1 MLLETLQNFAEQN
14 QPLLNYEKVIAKTQ
28 KKLSFSIFR
37 LLRNDILEKM
47 NETNF
52 VFAFEFDIIILKNNI
67 LFLTTKGLI
76 EIPYSESHKIEVV
89 HKDFVIKYEENTI
102 LVGSKEKRDFFG
114 RFLKHINANIIT
126 TDKTKQN
133 PAEQKLEDSK
143 KASNYETVKNT
154 GTPTTSLNNFEIIGK
169 SAALKRLSE
178 TEIYSIDNYQ
188 YVKDS
193 YDNVITDFIRNTRG
207 KEFRDEEEINVYRD
221 LFPTLIDKIKEYFE
235 QWTLKGA
242 FSTLKNETEAYGNRE
257 VLITSNWY
265 FECIKLGQNEHLKIK
280 KGTVFFGMASSYGF
294 KKGPLM
300 ILIAPKQNKKC
311 ESDPDEHDFAI
322 DIELYLQIKNKDGVN
337 EVIQKFI
344 NLIHIQPKD
353 VNINTKIGFTQ
364 VYGDYVNKAIEH
376 SFYGFFKLINDK
388 EVKLYSEFNV
398 VDIVLNLENIVK
410 DFHYNV
416 REEYLKKIQSL
427 NETKKNYLKKL
438 RSETGEIMNLADGES
453 VKKLMIKNQ
462 SSIIEVDKSCIQK
475 FVKLSSY
482 LSTKKSN
489 ITLICNIIQETKNIK
504 ELDEVV
510 KLLESQIH
518 LHNLLV
524 FHSLSMLVSI
534 LENDLITFYE
544 IYECFDKLSVFNSNW
559 ENEVTEK
566 LTEIG
571 TGLQDL
577 LFATHKMERNI
588 VTAINN
594 LTYLTQEGFERL
606 GSKITNELSSID
618 SSIKFNNLLSTIQ
631 AYKLYN
637 P

>member
-1 MLLETLQNFAEQN
+1 MLLEILQNFAEQN

-37 LLRNDILEKM
+37 LLRNDILEKI

-52 VFAFEFDIIILKNNI
+52 VFAFEFDIIILNNKI

-114 RFLKHINANIIT
+114 RFLKHINANNIT
-126 TDKTKQN
+126 TDKTHNEIKTEANLKFQPN
-133 PAEQKLEDSK
+133 ANNK
-143 KASNYETVKNT
+143 
-154 GTPTTSLNNFEIIGK
+154 TSLNNFEIIGK
-169 SAALKRLSE
+169 SAALNRLSE

-193 YDNVITDFIRNTRG
+193 YDNVITDFTKNARD

-221 LFPTLIDKIKEYFE
+221 LFPTLIDKIKEYFKQSNHSSDFIIFE
-235 QWTLKGA
+235 KENKSELQ
-242 FSTLKNETEAYGNRE
+242 AYNTDRE
-257 VLITSNWY
+257 ILIASNWQ
-265 FECIKLGQNEHLKIK
+265 FERKILGQHELLNIK
-280 KGTVFFGMASSYGF
+280 KGTDFFGAANF
-294 KKGPLM
+294 EKGPLV
-300 ILIAPKQNKKC
+300 IVVFPKQNKQFK
-311 ESDPDEHDFAI
+311 SDPDIHDFAI
-322 DIELYLQIKNKDGVN
+322 DIKLYLQIKNKDGIN
-337 EVIQKFI
+337 KIKEQFI

-353 VNINTKIGFTQ
+353 VNINTKRGFTY
-364 VYGDYVNKAIEH
+364 VYGDFVNKAIEH
-376 SFYGFFKLINDK
+376 SFYGFFKLINDP
-388 EVKLYSEFNV
+388 EVKLYSEFNI

-416 REEYLKKIQSL
+416 RDEYLKKIQSL
-427 NETKKNYLKKL
+427 DETKKNYLKKL

-453 VKKLMIKNQ
+453 VRKLIIKNQ
-462 SSIIEVDKSCIQK
+462 SSIIELDKSYIQK

-489 ITLICNIIQETKNIK
+489 ITIICNIIQETKNIK
-504 ELDEVV
+504 ELGEVV

-524 FHSLSMLVSI
+524 FHSLSMLASI
-534 LENDLITFYE
+534 LDNDLITFYE

-571 TGLQDL
+571 TGLQEL
-577 LFATHKMERNI
+577 LLATHKMERNI

-606 GSKITNELSSID
+606 SSKITNELSSID

-637 P
+637 T

>member
-1 MLLETLQNFAEQN
+1 MLLEILQNFAEQN
-14 QPLLNYEKVIAKTQ
+14 QPLLNYEKVIAKIQ

-37 LLRNDILEKM
+37 LLRNDILERI

-52 VFAFEFDIIILKNNI
+52 VFAFEFDIIILNNKI

-114 RFLKHINANIIT
+114 RFLKHINANNIT
-126 TDKTKQN
+126 TDKTHNEIKTEANLKFQPN
-133 PAEQKLEDSK
+133 ANNK
-143 KASNYETVKNT
+143 
-154 GTPTTSLNNFEIIGK
+154 TSLNNFEIIGK
-169 SAALKRLSE
+169 SAALNRLSE

-193 YDNVITDFIRNTRG
+193 YDNVITDFTKNTRD

-221 LFPTLIDKIKEYFE
+221 LFPTLIDKIKEYFKQSNHSSDFIIFE
-235 QWTLKGA
+235 KENKSELQ
-242 FSTLKNETEAYGNRE
+242 AYNTDRE
-257 VLITSNWY
+257 ILIASNWQ
-265 FECIKLGQNEHLKIK
+265 FERKILGQHELLNIK
-280 KGTVFFGMASSYGF
+280 KGTDFFGAANF
-294 KKGPLM
+294 EKGPLI
-300 ILIAPKQNKKC
+300 ILVFPKQNKQFK
-311 ESDPDEHDFAI
+311 SDPDIYDFAI
-322 DIELYLQIKNKDGVN
+322 DIELYLQIKNKDGIN
-337 EVIQKFI
+337 KIKEQFI

-353 VNINTKIGFTQ
+353 VNINTKRGFTY
-364 VYGDYVNKAIEH
+364 VYGDFVNKAIEH
-376 SFYGFFKLINDK
+376 SFYGFFKLINDP
-388 EVKLYSEFNV
+388 EVKLYSEFNI

-416 REEYLKKIQSL
+416 REEYLKNIQTL
-427 NETKKNYLKKL
+427 DETKKNYLKKL

-453 VKKLMIKNQ
+453 VRKLIIKNQ
-462 SSIIEVDKSCIQK
+462 SSIIELDKSYIQK

-489 ITLICNIIQETKNIK
+489 ITIICNIIQETKNIK
-504 ELDEVV
+504 ELGEVV

-524 FHSLSMLVSI
+524 FHSLSMLASI
-534 LENDLITFYE
+534 LDNDLITFYE

-594 LTYLTQEGFERL
+594 LAYVNQEGFERL
-606 GSKITNELSSID
+606 GSKITNELSSIN

>member
-1 MLLETLQNFAEQN
+1 MLLEILQNFVEQN

-37 LLRNDILEKM
+37 LLRNDILEKI

-76 EIPYSESHKIEVV
+76 EIPYSESHKIEIV

-114 RFLKHINANIIT
+114 RFLKHINANNIT
-126 TDKTKQN
+126 TDKTNNEIKT
-133 PAEQKLEDSK
+133 EDNLK
-143 KASNYETVKNT
+143 FQPNNNN
-154 GTPTTSLNNFEIIGK
+154 TSLNNFEVIGK

-193 YDNVITDFIRNTRG
+193 YDNIITDFTKNTRS
-207 KEFRDEEEINVYRD
+207 KEFTDEEEINVYRE
-221 LFPTLIDKIKEYFE
+221 LFPTLIDKIKEYFKQSNHSSDFIIFE
-235 QWTLKGA
+235 KENKSELQ
-242 FSTLKNETEAYGNRE
+242 AYNTDRE
-257 VLITSNWY
+257 ILIASNWQ
-265 FECIKLGQNEHLKIK
+265 FERKILGQHELLNIK
-280 KGTVFFGMASSYGF
+280 KGTDFFGAANF
-294 KKGPLM
+294 EKGPLV
-300 ILIAPKQNKKC
+300 ILVFPKQNKQFK
-311 ESDPDEHDFAI
+311 SDPDIHDFAI
-322 DIELYLQIKNKDGVN
+322 DIELYLQIKNKDGIN
-337 EVIQKFI
+337 KIKEQFI

-353 VNINTKIGFTQ
+353 VNINTKRGFTY
-364 VYGDYVNKAIEH
+364 VYKDFVNKAIEH
-376 SFYGFFKLINDK
+376 SFYEFFKFINDS
-388 EVKLYSEFNV
+388 EVKLYSEFNI

-410 DFHYNV
+410 DFHSNV
-416 REEYLKKIQSL
+416 REEYLKNIQSL
-427 NETKKNYLKKL
+427 DETKKNYLKKL
-438 RSETGEIMNLADGES
+438 RSETGEIINLADGES
-453 VKKLMIKNQ
+453 VRKLIIKNQ
-462 SSIIEVDKSCIQK
+462 PSIIELDKSYIQK

-489 ITLICNIIQETKNIK
+489 ITIICNIIQETKNIK

-524 FHSLSMLVSI
+524 FHSLSMLASI
-534 LENDLITFYE
+534 LDNDLITFYE

-566 LTEIG
+566 LNEIG

-594 LTYLTQEGFERL
+594 LAYVNQEGFERL
-606 GSKITNELSSID
+606 GSKITNELSSIN

>member
-1 MLLETLQNFAEQN
+1 MLLEILQNFAEQN

-37 LLRNDILEKM
+37 LLRNDILERI

-52 VFAFEFDIIILKNNI
+52 VFAFEFDIIILNNKI

-114 RFLKHINANIIT
+114 RFLKHINANNIT
-126 TDKTKQN
+126 TDKTHNEIKTEANLKFQPN
-133 PAEQKLEDSK
+133 ANNK
-143 KASNYETVKNT
+143 
-154 GTPTTSLNNFEIIGK
+154 TSLNNFEIIGK
-169 SAALKRLSE
+169 SAALNRLSE

-193 YDNVITDFIRNTRG
+193 YDNVITDFTKNTRD

-221 LFPTLIDKIKEYFE
+221 LFPTLIDKIKEYFKQSNHSSDFIIFE
-235 QWTLKGA
+235 KENKSELQ
-242 FSTLKNETEAYGNRE
+242 AYNTDRE
-257 VLITSNWY
+257 ILIASNWQ
-265 FECIKLGQNEHLKIK
+265 FERKILGQHELLNIK
-280 KGTVFFGMASSYGF
+280 KGTDFFGAANF
-294 KKGPLM
+294 EKGPLI
-300 ILIAPKQNKKC
+300 ILVFPKQNKQFK
-311 ESDPDEHDFAI
+311 SDPDIYDFAI
-322 DIELYLQIKNKDGVN
+322 DIELYLQIKNKDGIN
-337 EVIQKFI
+337 KIKEQFI

-353 VNINTKIGFTQ
+353 VNINTKRGFTY
-364 VYGDYVNKAIEH
+364 VYGDFVNKAIEH
-376 SFYGFFKLINDK
+376 SFYGFFKLINDP
-388 EVKLYSEFNV
+388 EVKLYSEFNI

-416 REEYLKKIQSL
+416 REEYLKNIQTL
-427 NETKKNYLKKL
+427 DETKKNYLKKL

-453 VKKLMIKNQ
+453 VRKLIIKNQ
-462 SSIIEVDKSCIQK
+462 SSIIELDKSYIQK

-489 ITLICNIIQETKNIK
+489 ITIICNIIQETKNIK
-504 ELDEVV
+504 ELGEVV

-524 FHSLSMLVSI
+524 FHSLSMLASI
-534 LENDLITFYE
+534 LDNDLITFYE

-594 LTYLTQEGFERL
+594 LAYVNQEGFERL
-606 GSKITNELSSID
+606 GSKITNELSSIN

>member
-1 MLLETLQNFAEQN
+1 MQLETLQNFAEQN

-76 EIPYSESHKIEVV
+76 EIPYSESHKIEIV

-102 LVGSKEKRDFFG
+102 LVGSKEKRNFFG
-114 RFLKHINANIIT
+114 KFLQHISANNVT
-126 TDKTKQN
+126 TDKTHNEIKT
-133 PAEQKLEDSK
+133 EDNLK
-143 KASNYETVKNT
+143 FQPNANNN
-154 GTPTTSLNNFEIIGK
+154 TSLNNFEIIGK

-178 TEIYSIDNYQ
+178 IEIHSIDNYE

-193 YDNVITDFIRNTRG
+193 YDNVITNFIKNSNKKT
-207 KEFRDEEEINVYRD
+207 RDEEEIDVYRD
-221 LFPTLIDKIKEYFE
+221 LFPNLVDKIKEYFKQINHNSDFIIFE
-235 QWTLKGA
+235 KENKSELQDY
-242 FSTLKNETEAYGNRE
+242 NNRE
-257 VLITSNWY
+257 ILIASNWQ
-265 FECIKLGQNEHLKIK
+265 FERKILGQHELLNTK
-280 KGTVFFGMASSYGF
+280 KGTDFFGAASKYNF
-294 KKGPLM
+294 EKGPLI
-300 ILIAPKQNKKC
+300 ILAFPKQNKKC
-311 ESDPDEHDFAI
+311 ESDPDFNDFAI

-337 EVIQKFI
+337 KVTQQFI

-353 VNINTKIGFTQ
+353 VSINSKKGFTY
-364 VYGDYVNKAIEH
+364 VYGDFVKQAIEH
-376 SFYGFFKLINDK
+376 SFYGFFKLINDQ
-388 EVKLYSEFNV
+388 EVKLYSEFNI

-416 REEYLKKIQSL
+416 RDEYLKKIQSL
-427 NETKKNYLKKL
+427 DETKKNYLKKL

-462 SSIIEVDKSCIQK
+462 SSIIELDKSYIQK

-489 ITLICNIIQETKNIK
+489 ITIICNIIQETKNIK

-518 LHNLLV
+518 LYNLLV
-524 FHSLSMLVSI
+524 FHSLSMLASI
-534 LENDLITFYE
+534 LDNDLITFYE

-571 TGLQDL
+571 TGLQEL
-577 LFATHKMERNI
+577 LLATHKMERNI

-606 GSKITNELSSID
+606 SSKITNELSSID

-637 P
+637 T

>member
-1 MLLETLQNFAEQN
+1 MLLEILQNFAEQN

-37 LLRNDILEKM
+37 LLRNDILEKI

-52 VFAFEFDIIILKNNI
+52 VFAFEFDIIILNNKI

-114 RFLKHINANIIT
+114 RFLKHINANNIT
-126 TDKTKQN
+126 TDKTHNEIKTEANLKFQPN
-133 PAEQKLEDSK
+133 ANNK
-143 KASNYETVKNT
+143 
-154 GTPTTSLNNFEIIGK
+154 TSLNNFEIIGK
-169 SAALKRLSE
+169 SAALNRLSE

-193 YDNVITDFIRNTRG
+193 YDNVITDFTKNARD

-221 LFPTLIDKIKEYFE
+221 LFPTLIDKIKEYFKQSNHSSDFIIFE
-235 QWTLKGA
+235 KENKSELQ
-242 FSTLKNETEAYGNRE
+242 AYNTDRE
-257 VLITSNWY
+257 ILIASNWQ
-265 FECIKLGQNEHLKIK
+265 FERKILGQHELLNIK
-280 KGTVFFGMASSYGF
+280 KGTDFFGAANF
-294 KKGPLM
+294 EKGPLV
-300 ILIAPKQNKKC
+300 IVVFPKQNKQFK
-311 ESDPDEHDFAI
+311 SDPDIHDFAI
-322 DIELYLQIKNKDGVN
+322 DIKLYLQIKNKDGIN
-337 EVIQKFI
+337 KIKEQFI

-353 VNINTKIGFTQ
+353 VNINTKRGFTY
-364 VYGDYVNKAIEH
+364 VYGDFVNKAIEH
-376 SFYGFFKLINDK
+376 SFYGFFKLINDP
-388 EVKLYSEFNV
+388 EVKLYSEFNI

-416 REEYLKKIQSL
+416 REEYLKNIQSL
-427 NETKKNYLKKL
+427 DQTKKNYLNKL

-453 VKKLMIKNQ
+453 VRKLIIKNQ
-462 SSIIEVDKSCIQK
+462 SSIIELDKSYIQK

-489 ITLICNIIQETKNIK
+489 ITIICNIIQETKNIK
-504 ELDEVV
+504 ELGEVV

-524 FHSLSMLVSI
+524 FHSLSMLASI
-534 LENDLITFYE
+534 LDNDLITFYE

-571 TGLQDL
+571 TGLQEL
-577 LFATHKMERNI
+577 LLATHKMERNI

-606 GSKITNELSSID
+606 SSKITNELSSID

-637 P
+637 T

>member
-1 MLLETLQNFAEQN
+1 MLLEILQNFAEQN

-37 LLRNDILEKM
+37 LLRNDILERI

-52 VFAFEFDIIILKNNI
+52 VFAFEFDIIILNNKI

-114 RFLKHINANIIT
+114 RFLKHINSNNIT
-126 TDKTKQN
+126 TDKTHNEIKT
-133 PAEQKLEDSK
+133 EDNLK
-143 KASNYETVKNT
+143 FQPNANNK
-154 GTPTTSLNNFEIIGK
+154 TSLNNFEIIGK
-169 SAALKRLSE
+169 SAALNRLSE

-193 YDNVITDFIRNTRG
+193 YDNVITDFTKNTRD

-221 LFPTLIDKIKEYFE
+221 LFPTLIDKIKEYFKQSNHSSDFIIFE
-235 QWTLKGA
+235 KENKSELQ
-242 FSTLKNETEAYGNRE
+242 AYNTDRE
-257 VLITSNWY
+257 ILIASNWQ
-265 FECIKLGQNEHLKIK
+265 FERKILGQHELLNIK
-280 KGTVFFGMASSYGF
+280 KGTDFFGAANF
-294 KKGPLM
+294 EKGPLI
-300 ILIAPKQNKKC
+300 ILVFPKQNKQFK
-311 ESDPDEHDFAI
+311 SDPDIYDFAI
-322 DIELYLQIKNKDGVN
+322 DIELYLQIKNKDGIN
-337 EVIQKFI
+337 KIKEQFI

-353 VNINTKIGFTQ
+353 VNINTKRGFTY
-364 VYGDYVNKAIEH
+364 VYGDFVNKAIEH
-376 SFYGFFKLINDK
+376 SFYGFFKLINDP
-388 EVKLYSEFNV
+388 EVKLYSEFNI

-416 REEYLKKIQSL
+416 REEYLKNIQTL
-427 NETKKNYLKKL
+427 DETKKNYLKKL

-453 VKKLMIKNQ
+453 VRKLIIKNQ
-462 SSIIEVDKSCIQK
+462 SSIIELDKSYIQK

-489 ITLICNIIQETKNIK
+489 ITIICNIIQETKNIK
-504 ELDEVV
+504 ELGEVV

-524 FHSLSMLVSI
+524 FHSLSMLASI
-534 LENDLITFYE
+534 LDNDLITFYE

-594 LTYLTQEGFERL
+594 LAYVNQEGFERL
-606 GSKITNELSSID
+606 GSKITNELSSIN

>member
-1 MLLETLQNFAEQN
+1 MLLEILQNFAEQN
-14 QPLLNYEKVIAKTQ
+14 QPLLNYEKVIAKIQ

-37 LLRNDILEKM
+37 LLRNDILERI

-52 VFAFEFDIIILKNNI
+52 VFAFEFDIIILNNKI

-114 RFLKHINANIIT
+114 RFLKHINANNIT
-126 TDKTKQN
+126 TDKTHNEIKTEANLKFQPN
-133 PAEQKLEDSK
+133 ANNK
-143 KASNYETVKNT
+143 
-154 GTPTTSLNNFEIIGK
+154 TSLNNFEIIGK
-169 SAALKRLSE
+169 SAALNRLSE

-193 YDNVITDFIRNTRG
+193 YDNVITDFTKNTRD

-221 LFPTLIDKIKEYFE
+221 LFPTLIDKIKEYFKQSNHSSDFIIFE
-235 QWTLKGA
+235 KENKSELQ
-242 FSTLKNETEAYGNRE
+242 AYNTDRE
-257 VLITSNWY
+257 ILIASNWQ
-265 FECIKLGQNEHLKIK
+265 FERKILGQHELLNIK
-280 KGTVFFGMASSYGF
+280 KGTDFFGAANF
-294 KKGPLM
+294 EKGPLI
-300 ILIAPKQNKKC
+300 ILVFPKQNKQFK
-311 ESDPDEHDFAI
+311 SDPDIYDFAI
-322 DIELYLQIKNKDGVN
+322 DIELYLQIKNKDGIN
-337 EVIQKFI
+337 KIKEQFI

-353 VNINTKIGFTQ
+353 VNINTKRGFTY
-364 VYGDYVNKAIEH
+364 VYGDFVNKAIEH
-376 SFYGFFKLINDK
+376 SFYGFFKLINDP
-388 EVKLYSEFNV
+388 EVKLYSEFNI

-416 REEYLKKIQSL
+416 REEYLKNIQTL
-427 NETKKNYLKKL
+427 DETKKNYLKKL

-453 VKKLMIKNQ
+453 VRKLIIKNQ
-462 SSIIEVDKSCIQK
+462 SSIIELDKSYIQK

-489 ITLICNIIQETKNIK
+489 ITIICNIIQETKNIK
-504 ELDEVV
+504 ELGEVV

-524 FHSLSMLVSI
+524 FHSLSMLASI
-534 LENDLITFYE
+534 LDNDLITFYE

-559 ENEVTEK
+559 ENEVAEK

-594 LTYLTQEGFERL
+594 LAYVNQEGFERL
-606 GSKITNELSSID
+606 GSKITNELSSIN

>member
-1 MLLETLQNFAEQN
+1 MLLEILQNFAEQN

-37 LLRNDILEKM
+37 LLRNDILEKI

-52 VFAFEFDIIILKNNI
+52 VFAFEFDIIILNNKI

-114 RFLKHINANIIT
+114 RFLKHINANNIT
-126 TDKTKQN
+126 TDKTHNEIKTEANLKFQPN
-133 PAEQKLEDSK
+133 ANNK
-143 KASNYETVKNT
+143 
-154 GTPTTSLNNFEIIGK
+154 TSLNNFEIIGK
-169 SAALKRLSE
+169 SAALNRLSE

-193 YDNVITDFIRNTRG
+193 YDNVITDFTKNARD

-221 LFPTLIDKIKEYFE
+221 LFPTLIDKIKEYFKQSNHSSDFIIFE
-235 QWTLKGA
+235 KENKSELQ
-242 FSTLKNETEAYGNRE
+242 AYNTDRE
-257 VLITSNWY
+257 ILIASNWQ
-265 FECIKLGQNEHLKIK
+265 FERKILGQHELLNIK
-280 KGTVFFGMASSYGF
+280 KGTDFFGAANF
-294 KKGPLM
+294 EKGPLV
-300 ILIAPKQNKKC
+300 IVVFPKQNKQFK
-311 ESDPDEHDFAI
+311 SDPDIHDFAI
-322 DIELYLQIKNKDGVN
+322 DIKLYLQIKNKDGIN
-337 EVIQKFI
+337 KIKEQFI

-353 VNINTKIGFTQ
+353 VNINTKRGFTY
-364 VYGDYVNKAIEH
+364 VYGDFVNKAIEH
-376 SFYGFFKLINDK
+376 SFYGFFKLINDP
-388 EVKLYSEFNV
+388 EVKLYSEFNI

-416 REEYLKKIQSL
+416 REEYLKNIQSL
-427 NETKKNYLKKL
+427 DQTKKNYLNKL

-453 VKKLMIKNQ
+453 VRKLIIKNQ
-462 SSIIEVDKSCIQK
+462 SSIIELDKSYIQK

-489 ITLICNIIQETKNIK
+489 ITIICNIIQETKNIK
-504 ELDEVV
+504 ELGEVV

-524 FHSLSMLVSI
+524 FHSLSMLASI
-534 LENDLITFYE
+534 LDNDLITFYE

-594 LTYLTQEGFERL
+594 LAYVNQEGFERL
-606 GSKITNELSSID
+606 GSKITNELSSIN

>member
-1 MLLETLQNFAEQN
+1 MLLEILQNFAEQN

-37 LLRNDILEKM
+37 LLRNDILEKI

-52 VFAFEFDIIILKNNI
+52 VFAFEFDIIILNNKI

-89 HKDFVIKYEENTI
+89 HKYFVIKYEENTI

-114 RFLKHINANIIT
+114 RFLKHINANNIT
-126 TDKTKQN
+126 TDKTHNEIKTEANLKFQPN
-133 PAEQKLEDSK
+133 ANNK
-143 KASNYETVKNT
+143 
-154 GTPTTSLNNFEIIGK
+154 TSLNNFEIIGK
-169 SAALKRLSE
+169 SAALNRLSE

-193 YDNVITDFIRNTRG
+193 YDNVITDFTKNARD

-221 LFPTLIDKIKEYFE
+221 LFPTLIDKIKEYFKQSNHSSDFIIFE
-235 QWTLKGA
+235 KENKSELQ
-242 FSTLKNETEAYGNRE
+242 AYNTDRE
-257 VLITSNWY
+257 ILIASNWQ
-265 FECIKLGQNEHLKIK
+265 FERKILGQHELLNIK
-280 KGTVFFGMASSYGF
+280 KGTDFFGAANF
-294 KKGPLM
+294 EKGPLV
-300 ILIAPKQNKKC
+300 IVVFPKQNKQFK
-311 ESDPDEHDFAI
+311 SDPDIHDFAI
-322 DIELYLQIKNKDGVN
+322 DIKLYLQIKNKDGIN
-337 EVIQKFI
+337 KIKEQFI

-353 VNINTKIGFTQ
+353 VNINTKRGFTY
-364 VYGDYVNKAIEH
+364 VYGDFVNKAIEH
-376 SFYGFFKLINDK
+376 SFYGFFKLINDP
-388 EVKLYSEFNV
+388 EVKLYSEFNI

-416 REEYLKKIQSL
+416 REEYLKNIQSL
-427 NETKKNYLKKL
+427 DQTKKNYLNKL

-453 VKKLMIKNQ
+453 VRKLIIKNQ
-462 SSIIEVDKSCIQK
+462 SSIIELDKSYIQK

-489 ITLICNIIQETKNIK
+489 ITIICNIIQETKNIK
-504 ELDEVV
+504 ELGEVV

-524 FHSLSMLVSI
+524 FHSLSMLASI
-534 LENDLITFYE
+534 LDNDLITFYE

-594 LTYLTQEGFERL
+594 LAYVNQEGFERL
-606 GSKITNELSSID
+606 GSKITNELSSIN

>member
-1 MLLETLQNFAEQN
+1 MLLEILQNFAEQN

-37 LLRNDILEKM
+37 LLRNDILEKI

-52 VFAFEFDIIILKNNI
+52 VFAFEFDIIILNNKI

-114 RFLKHINANIIT
+114 RFLKHINANNIT
-126 TDKTKQN
+126 TDKTHNEIKTEANLKFQPN
-133 PAEQKLEDSK
+133 ANNK
-143 KASNYETVKNT
+143 
-154 GTPTTSLNNFEIIGK
+154 TSLNNFEIIGK
-169 SAALKRLSE
+169 SAALNRLSE

-193 YDNVITDFIRNTRG
+193 YDNVITDFTKNARD

-221 LFPTLIDKIKEYFE
+221 LFPTLIDKIKEYFKQSNHSSDFIIFE
-235 QWTLKGA
+235 KENKSELQ
-242 FSTLKNETEAYGNRE
+242 AYNTDRE
-257 VLITSNWY
+257 ILIASNWQ
-265 FECIKLGQNEHLKIK
+265 FERKILGQHELLNIK
-280 KGTVFFGMASSYGF
+280 KGTDFFGAANF
-294 KKGPLM
+294 EKGPLV
-300 ILIAPKQNKKC
+300 IVVFPKQNKQFK
-311 ESDPDEHDFAI
+311 SDPDIHDFAI
-322 DIELYLQIKNKDGVN
+322 DIKLYLQIKNKDGIN
-337 EVIQKFI
+337 KIKEQFI

-353 VNINTKIGFTQ
+353 VNINTKRGFTY
-364 VYGDYVNKAIEH
+364 VYGDFVNKAIEH
-376 SFYGFFKLINDK
+376 SFYGFFKLINDP
-388 EVKLYSEFNV
+388 EVKLYSEFNI

-416 REEYLKKIQSL
+416 REEYLKNIQFL
-427 NETKKNYLKKL
+427 DQTKKNYLNKL

-453 VKKLMIKNQ
+453 VRKLIIKNQ
-462 SSIIEVDKSCIQK
+462 SSIIELDKSYIQK

-489 ITLICNIIQETKNIK
+489 ITIICNIIQETKNIK
-504 ELDEVV
+504 ELGEVV

-524 FHSLSMLVSI
+524 FHSLSMLASI
-534 LENDLITFYE
+534 LDNDLITFYE

-594 LTYLTQEGFERL
+594 LAYVNQEGFERL
-606 GSKITNELSSID
+606 GSKITNELSSIN

>member
-1 MLLETLQNFAEQN
+1 MLLEILQNFVEQN

-37 LLRNDILEKM
+37 LLRNDILEKI

-76 EIPYSESHKIEVV
+76 EIPYSESHKIEIV

-114 RFLKHINANIIT
+114 RFLKHINANNIT
-126 TDKTKQN
+126 TDKTNNEIKT
-133 PAEQKLEDSK
+133 EDNLK
-143 KASNYETVKNT
+143 FQPNNNN
-154 GTPTTSLNNFEIIGK
+154 TSLNNFEVIGK

-193 YDNVITDFIRNTRG
+193 YDNIITDFTKNTRS
-207 KEFRDEEEINVYRD
+207 KEFTDEEEINVYRE
-221 LFPTLIDKIKEYFE
+221 LFPTLIDKIKEYFKQSNHSSDFIIFE
-235 QWTLKGA
+235 KENKSELQ
-242 FSTLKNETEAYGNRE
+242 AYNTDRE
-257 VLITSNWY
+257 ILIASNWQ
-265 FECIKLGQNEHLKIK
+265 FERKILGQHELLNIK
-280 KGTVFFGMASSYGF
+280 KGTDFFGAANF
-294 KKGPLM
+294 EKGPLV
-300 ILIAPKQNKKC
+300 ILVFPKQNKQFK
-311 ESDPDEHDFAI
+311 SDPDIHDFAI
-322 DIELYLQIKNKDGVN
+322 DIELYLQIKNKDGIN
-337 EVIQKFI
+337 KIKEQFI

-353 VNINTKIGFTQ
+353 VNINTKRGFTY
-364 VYGDYVNKAIEH
+364 VYKDFVNKAIEH
-376 SFYGFFKLINDK
+376 SFYEFFKFINDS
-388 EVKLYSEFNV
+388 EVKLYSEFNI

-410 DFHYNV
+410 DFHSNV
-416 REEYLKKIQSL
+416 REEYLKNIQSL
-427 NETKKNYLKKL
+427 DETKKNYLKKL
-438 RSETGEIMNLADGES
+438 RSETGEIINLADGES
-453 VKKLMIKNQ
+453 VRKLIIKNQ
-462 SSIIEVDKSCIQK
+462 PSIIELDKSYIQK

-489 ITLICNIIQETKNIK
+489 ITIICNIIQETKNIK

-534 LENDLITFYE
+534 LDNDLITFYE

-566 LTEIG
+566 LNEIG

-594 LTYLTQEGFERL
+594 LAYVNQEGFERL
-606 GSKITNELSSID
+606 GSKITNELSSIN

>member
-1 MLLETLQNFAEQN
+1 MLLEILQNFAEQN
-14 QPLLNYEKVIAKTQ
+14 QPLLNYEKVIAKIQ

-37 LLRNDILEKM
+37 LLRNDILERI

-52 VFAFEFDIIILKNNI
+52 VFAFEFDIIILNNKI

-114 RFLKHINANIIT
+114 RFLKHINANNIT
-126 TDKTKQN
+126 TDKTHNEIKTEANLKFQPN
-133 PAEQKLEDSK
+133 ANNK
-143 KASNYETVKNT
+143 
-154 GTPTTSLNNFEIIGK
+154 TSLNNFEIIGK
-169 SAALKRLSE
+169 SAALNRLSE

-193 YDNVITDFIRNTRG
+193 YDNVITDFTKNTRD

-221 LFPTLIDKIKEYFE
+221 LFPTLIDKIKEYFKQSNHSSDFIIFE
-235 QWTLKGA
+235 KENKSELQ
-242 FSTLKNETEAYGNRE
+242 AYNTDRE
-257 VLITSNWY
+257 ILIASNWQ
-265 FECIKLGQNEHLKIK
+265 FERKILGQHELLNIK
-280 KGTVFFGMASSYGF
+280 KGTDFFGAANF
-294 KKGPLM
+294 EKGPLI
-300 ILIAPKQNKKC
+300 ILVFPKQNKQFK
-311 ESDPDEHDFAI
+311 SDPDIYDFAI
-322 DIELYLQIKNKDGVN
+322 DIELYLQIKNKDGIN
-337 EVIQKFI
+337 KIKEQFI

-353 VNINTKIGFTQ
+353 VNINTKRGFTY
-364 VYGDYVNKAIEH
+364 VYGDFVNKAIEH
-376 SFYGFFKLINDK
+376 SFYGFFKLINDP
-388 EVKLYSEFNV
+388 EVKLYSEFNI

-416 REEYLKKIQSL
+416 REEYLKNIQTL
-427 NETKKNYLKKL
+427 
-438 RSETGEIMNLADGES
+438 GEIMNLADGES
-453 VKKLMIKNQ
+453 VRKLIIKNQ
-462 SSIIEVDKSCIQK
+462 SSIIELDKSYIQK

-489 ITLICNIIQETKNIK
+489 ITIICNIIQETKNIK
-504 ELDEVV
+504 ELGEVV

-524 FHSLSMLVSI
+524 FHSLSMLASI
-534 LENDLITFYE
+534 LDNDLITFYE

-559 ENEVTEK
+559 ENEVAEK

-594 LTYLTQEGFERL
+594 LAYVNQEGFERL
-606 GSKITNELSSID
+606 GSKITNELSSIN